1 MIRKI
6 KHTAFALCLVSSAC
20 IVTACSQNNDEK
32 SKKVIVKTERPS
44 VCTDRAGDDY
54 SFIAQ
59 PWRTS
64 ELSFRVSGPIDRL
77 EVHAGNRYIRGSIIA
92 EIDPRDFRI
101 RKERAEATFRQMEAE
116 YKRVALLYDKNNVS
130 ASQYEKTK
138 ADYVAAKAAY
148 DVATNEL
155 NDTRLVAPFDGYI
168 GEVFIEKYQDVKA
181 SQPVVTLID
190 INRLKVEIYVT
201 QDIARSVQ
209 KAGEI
214 TLVFDTDPSRQYT
227 AKVVEVSKS
236 AMRNNLSYLLTAM
249 LTNDDG
255 RLLAG
260 MSGKARLK
268 GDLGRND
275 GGRPDGKTVGNG
287 GCGAVVVPLGALCH
301 RAVDGDFVW
310 VVDMHKSTVSKRN
323 VERGELLPDGM
334 VSITRGL
341 DATDMIATTGLRF
354 LSDGMAVEISDKKA
368 SAVMT
373 KK

>member
-1 MIRKI
+1 MIS
-6 KHTAFALCLVSSAC
+6 TACM
-20 IVTACSQNNDEK
+20 VTACSQNNDEK
-32 SKKVIVKTERPS
+32 TKKVIVKTERPS
-44 VCTDRAGDDY
+44 ACMDRTGDDY

-77 EVHAGNRYIRGSIIA
+77 EVYAGNRYSRGSIIA

-101 RKERAEATFRQMEAE
+101 RKERAEASFRQMEAE
-116 YKRVALLYDKNNVS
+116 YKRVSLLYDKNNVS
-130 ASQYEKTK
+130 ASLYEKTK

-190 INRLKVEIYVT
+190 ISRLKVEIYVT
-201 QDIARSVQ
+201 QDIAKTVKR
-209 KAGEI
+209 AREI
-214 TLVFDTDPSRQYT
+214 TLVFDTEPERQYS

-249 LTNDDG
+249 LPNDDG

-268 GDLGRND
+268 GD
-275 GGRPDGKTVGNG
+275 GGGT
-287 GCGAVVVPLGALCH
+287 
-301 RAVDGDFVW
+301 
-310 VVDMHKSTVSKRN
+310 M
-323 VERGELLPDGM
+323 
-334 VSITRGL
+334 TRGP
-341 DATDMIATTGLRF
+341 TGE
-354 LSDGMAVEISDKKA
+354 GT
-368 SAVMT
+368 MT
-373 KK
+373 RCPTAKPSGTVDVGRWLFHWGLCAIGTWMGILYGLWICIRQP